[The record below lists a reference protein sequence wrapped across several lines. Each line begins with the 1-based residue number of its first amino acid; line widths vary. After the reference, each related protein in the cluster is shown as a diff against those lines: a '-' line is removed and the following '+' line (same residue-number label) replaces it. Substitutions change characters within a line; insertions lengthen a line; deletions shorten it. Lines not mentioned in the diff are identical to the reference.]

1 MSPHS
6 EIEAALLEHSDSNE
20 INTYQIYVPT
30 RGRAD
35 LKEFTV
41 SSLEE
46 SGLNYY
52 LVVEPQEYEI
62 YSKNHDTKKIL
73 CMEENNQGVAYV
85 RNFCK
90 EHSSKSGHSHHWQ
103 IDDNIKNF
111 AKRVGT
117 KNAPCSARDCI
128 VPVEKVVSQYENIGL
143 AGLSHSLFAFSK
155 ANSIDINKQIYSCFL
170 VKNDVKCNWRPKTVE
185 DTDYSLQVLSAG
197 FSTVMF
203 NRLLIN
209 KATTMTIKGGNT
221 DTEYADQ
228 GRMIRSLQL
237 QKDWPQANFKIGF
250 KHNRVKV
257 FPSTV
262 WRTFTQMPVKKGET
276 TMTVENFLE

>member
-1 MSPHS
+1 MS
-6 EIEAALLEHSDSNE
+6 
-20 INTYQIYVPT
+20 
-30 RGRAD
+30 
-35 LKEFTV
+35 K
-41 SSLEE
+41 
-46 SGLNYY
+46 
-52 LVVEPQEYEI
+52 
-62 YSKNHDTKKIL
+62 
-73 CMEENNQGVAYV
+73 
-85 RNFCK
+85 
-90 EHSSKSGHSHHWQ
+90 
-103 IDDNIKNF
+103 
-111 AKRVGT
+111 
-117 KNAPCSARDCI
+117 
-128 VPVEKVVSQYENIGL
+128 YENIGL
-143 AGLSHSLFAFSK
+143 AGLSHSMFAFSK
-155 ANSIDINKQIYSCFL
+155 AHSININKQIYSCFL
-170 VKNDVKCNWRPKTVE
+170 VDNDVKCRWRPKTVE

-262 WRTFTQMPVKKGET
+262 WRTFTQVPVKKGEII
-276 TMTVENFLE
+276 MSIEDFLE